1 VAPKFGLDQC
11 FCQSALFYLI
21 LKDKY
26 IGLKALLNMV
36 AKTQFGLEEV
46 LATELRNIGASEVEA
61 HNRAVSFTGDLAI
74 MYKANLW
81 LRTALKVLV
90 PIEKFRAK
98 NETELYD
105 GIKKIN
111 WAEYLDKDG
120 RFVIRTSLKSEF
132 FNHSQYVSLKSKDAI
147 ADQFRDKFGVR
158 PSVDLTHPD
167 LSIDIHINKDEV
179 TVSLDSS
186 SESLHRR
193 GYRTDSTLAPINEV
207 TAAGMILLTGWNG
220 EGNYVD
226 PMCGS
231 GTLLIEAAMIAKNM
245 PPNLNRA
252 QFGFERWKNYDPALF
267 AQIREEAVAAI
278 RESKASI
285 FGSDKTFKAIE
296 ISKENITRAGL
307 DEDIKVS
314 NKRFE
319 EVKGPEGG
327 GIMIINPPYGERLP
341 IEEIGAFYKMM
352 GDQMKKEFDG
362 YDVWVIS
369 SNIPALK
376 MTGLAPSK
384 KIMLYNGALE
394 CRYQK
399 FEIYKGSR
407 REKAINN

>member
-1 VAPKFGLDQC
+1 
-11 FCQSALFYLI
+11 
-21 LKDKY
+21 
-26 IGLKALLNMV
+26 MV

-46 LATELRNIGASEVEA
+46 LATELRNIGATDVEV
-61 HNRAVSFTGDLAI
+61 HNRAVSFTGDLRI

-81 LRTALKVLV
+81 LRTALKVLL

-98 NETELYD
+98 NETQLYD
-105 GIKKIN
+105 GIKKIK
-111 WAEYLDKDG
+111 WDDYLDKEG
-120 RFVIRTSLKSEF
+120 RFVIRTSLKSDF

-147 ADQFRDKFGVR
+147 ADQFRDKYGIR

-186 SESLHRR
+186 AESLHRR

-267 AQIREEAVAAI
+267 AQVREEAVAAI

-296 ISKENITRAGL
+296 ISRENITRAGL

-341 IEEIGAFYKMM
+341 IEEIGAFYNMM
-352 GDQMKKEFDG
+352 GDQMKKEFNG

-394 CRYQK
+394 CRFHK

-407 REKAINN
+407 REKVNTD

>member
-1 VAPKFGLDQC
+1 MKVLFKV
-11 FCQSALFYLI
+11 FCVNALFYLI
-21 LKDKY
+21 LKNKY
-26 IGLKALLNMV
+26 IRLKALLNMV

-46 LATELRNIGASEVEA
+46 LATELRNLGASDVTP
-61 HNRAVSFTGDLAI
+61 HNRAVSFTGDIAI
-74 MYKANLW
+74 LYKANLW
-81 LRTALKVLV
+81 LRTALKVLI
-90 PIEKFRAK
+90 PIEKFKAK
-98 NETELYD
+98 NEKQLYD
-105 GIKKIN
+105 GIRKIN
-111 WAEYLDKDG
+111 WDEYLDKDG
-120 RFVIRTSLKSEF
+120 RFVIRTSLKSDF

-147 ADQFRDKFGVR
+147 ADQFRDKYGIR

-167 LSIDIHINKDEV
+167 LSIDIHINRDEV

-186 SESLHRR
+186 AESLHRR

-252 QFGFERWKNYDPALF
+252 QFGFERWKNYDPELF
-267 AQIREEAVAAI
+267 AKIRKEALDSI
-278 RESKASI
+278 CESKANI
-285 FGSDKTFKAIE
+285 IGSDKTFKAID
-296 ISKENITRAGL
+296 ISRENITRAGL

-319 EVKGPEGG
+319 EVKGPTGG

-384 KIMLYNGALE
+384 KITLYNGALE
-394 CRYQK
+394 CRYHK

-407 REKAINN
+407 REKA

>member
-1 VAPKFGLDQC
+1 
-11 FCQSALFYLI
+11 
-21 LKDKY
+21 
-26 IGLKALLNMV
+26 MV

-46 LATELRNIGASEVEA
+46 LATELRNIGATDVEV
-61 HNRAVSFTGDLAI
+61 HNRAVSFTGDLRI

-81 LRTALKVLV
+81 LRTALKVLL
-90 PIEKFRAK
+90 PIEKFKAK
-98 NETELYD
+98 NETQLYD
-105 GIKKIN
+105 GIKKVK
-111 WAEYLDKDG
+111 WDDYLDKEG
-120 RFVIRTSLKSEF
+120 RFVIRTSLKSDF

-147 ADQFRDKFGVR
+147 ADQFRDKYGIR

-186 SESLHRR
+186 AESLHRR

-267 AQIREEAVAAI
+267 AQVREEAVAAI

-296 ISKENITRAGL
+296 ISRENITRAGL

-352 GDQMKKEFDG
+352 GDQMKKEFNG

-394 CRYQK
+394 CRFHK
-399 FEIYKGSR
+399 FEIYKGTR
-407 REKAINN
+407 REKVNTD

>member
-1 VAPKFGLDQC
+1 
-11 FCQSALFYLI
+11 
-21 LKDKY
+21 
-26 IGLKALLNMV
+26 MV

-46 LATELRNIGASEVEA
+46 LATELRNIGATDVEV
-61 HNRAVSFTGDLAI
+61 HNRAVSFTGDLRI

-81 LRTALKVLV
+81 LRTALKVLL

-98 NETELYD
+98 NETQLYD
-105 GIKKIN
+105 GIKKIR
-111 WAEYLDKDG
+111 WDDYLDKEG
-120 RFVIRTSLKSEF
+120 RFVIRTSLKSDF

-147 ADQFRDKFGVR
+147 ADQFRDKYGIR

-186 SESLHRR
+186 AESLHRR

-267 AQIREEAVAAI
+267 AQVREEAVAAI
-278 RESKASI
+278 RASKASI

-296 ISKENITRAGL
+296 ISRENITRAGL

-394 CRYQK
+394 CRFHK

-407 REKAINN
+407 REKVNTD

>member
-1 VAPKFGLDQC
+1 
-11 FCQSALFYLI
+11 
-21 LKDKY
+21 
-26 IGLKALLNMV
+26 MV

-46 LATELRNIGASEVEA
+46 LATELRNIGATDVEV
-61 HNRAVSFTGDLAI
+61 HNRAVSFTGDLGI

-81 LRTALKVLV
+81 LRTALKVLL

-98 NETELYD
+98 NETQLYD
-105 GIKKIN
+105 GIKKIK
-111 WAEYLDKDG
+111 WDDYLDKEG
-120 RFVIRTSLKSEF
+120 RFVIRTSLKSDF

-147 ADQFRDKFGVR
+147 ADQFRDKYGIR

-186 SESLHRR
+186 AESLHRR

-267 AQIREEAVAAI
+267 AQVREEAVAAI

-296 ISKENITRAGL
+296 ISRENITRAGL

-394 CRYQK
+394 CRFHK
-399 FEIYKGSR
+399 FEIYKGTR
-407 REKAINN
+407 REKVNTD

>member
-1 VAPKFGLDQC
+1 
-11 FCQSALFYLI
+11 
-21 LKDKY
+21 
-26 IGLKALLNMV
+26 MV

-46 LATELRNIGASEVEA
+46 LATELRNIGATEVTP
-61 HNRAVSFTGDLAI
+61 HNRAVSFTGDLSI

-81 LRTALKVLV
+81 LRTALKVLI

-98 NETELYD
+98 NESQLYD

-111 WAEYLDKDG
+111 WDQYLDKEG
-120 RFVIRTSLKSEF
+120 RFVIRTSLKSDF

-147 ADQFRDKFGVR
+147 ADQFRDKYGVR

-186 SESLHRR
+186 AESLHRR

-207 TAAGMILLTGWNG
+207 TAAGMILLSGWNG

-252 QFGFERWKNYDPALF
+252 QFGFERWKNYDPTLF
-267 AQIREEAVAAI
+267 AEVRAEALASM
-278 RESKASI
+278 RESKANI
-285 FGSDKTFKAIE
+285 LGSDKTFKAIE
-296 ISKENITRAGL
+296 ISRENITRAGL

-319 EVKGPEGG
+319 EVKGPDGG

-341 IEEIGAFYKMM
+341 IEEIGTFYKMM
-352 GDQMKKEFDG
+352 GDQMKKEFNG

-384 KIMLYNGALE
+384 KIALYNGALE
-394 CRYQK
+394 CRYHK
-399 FEIYKGSR
+399 FEIYKGTR
-407 REKAINN
+407 RVIPFNKNESTVE

>member
-1 VAPKFGLDQC
+1 
-11 FCQSALFYLI
+11 
-21 LKDKY
+21 
-26 IGLKALLNMV
+26 MV

-46 LATELRNIGASEVEA
+46 LATELRNIGATDVEV
-61 HNRAVSFTGDLAI
+61 HNRAVSFTGDLRI

-81 LRTALKVLV
+81 LRTALKVLL
-90 PIEKFRAK
+90 PIEKFKAK
-98 NETELYD
+98 NETQLYD
-105 GIKKIN
+105 GIKKIK
-111 WAEYLDKDG
+111 WDDYLDKEG
-120 RFVIRTSLKSEF
+120 RFVIRTSLKSDF

-147 ADQFRDKFGVR
+147 ADQFRDKYGIR

-186 SESLHRR
+186 AESLHRR

-267 AQIREEAVAAI
+267 AQVREEAVAAI

-296 ISKENITRAGL
+296 ISRENITRAGL

-352 GDQMKKEFDG
+352 GDQMKKEFNG

-394 CRYQK
+394 CRFHK

-407 REKAINN
+407 REKVNTD

>member
-1 VAPKFGLDQC
+1 
-11 FCQSALFYLI
+11 
-21 LKDKY
+21 
-26 IGLKALLNMV
+26 MV

-46 LATELRNIGASEVEA
+46 LATELRNIGATDVEV
-61 HNRAVSFTGDLAI
+61 HNRAVSFTGDLRI

-81 LRTALKVLV
+81 LRTALKVLL

-98 NETELYD
+98 NETQLYD
-105 GIKKIN
+105 GIKKIK
-111 WAEYLDKDG
+111 WDDYLDKEG
-120 RFVIRTSLKSEF
+120 RFVIRTSLKSDF

-147 ADQFRDKFGVR
+147 ADQFRDKYGIR

-186 SESLHRR
+186 AESLHRR

-267 AQIREEAVAAI
+267 AQVREEAVAAI

-296 ISKENITRAGL
+296 ISRENITRAGL

-394 CRYQK
+394 CRFHK
-399 FEIYKGSR
+399 FEIYKGTR
-407 REKAINN
+407 REKVNTD

>member
-1 VAPKFGLDQC
+1 
-11 FCQSALFYLI
+11 
-21 LKDKY
+21 
-26 IGLKALLNMV
+26 MV

-46 LATELRNIGASEVEA
+46 LATELRNIGATDVEV
-61 HNRAVSFTGDLAI
+61 HNRAVSFTGDLRI

-81 LRTALKVLV
+81 LRTALKVLL

-98 NETELYD
+98 NETQLYD
-105 GIKKIN
+105 GIKKIK
-111 WAEYLDKDG
+111 WDDYLDKEG
-120 RFVIRTSLKSEF
+120 RFVIRTSLKSDF

-147 ADQFRDKFGVR
+147 ADQFRDKYGIR

-186 SESLHRR
+186 AESLHRR

-267 AQIREEAVAAI
+267 AQVREEAVAAI

-296 ISKENITRAGL
+296 ISRENITRAGL
-307 DEDIKVS
+307 DEDIKVPFI
-314 NKRFE
+314 K
-319 EVKGPEGG
+319 
-327 GIMIINPPYGERLP
+327 
-341 IEEIGAFYKMM
+341 
-352 GDQMKKEFDG
+352 
-362 YDVWVIS
+362 
-369 SNIPALK
+369 
-376 MTGLAPSK
+376 
-384 KIMLYNGALE
+384 
-394 CRYQK
+394 
-399 FEIYKGSR
+399 
-407 REKAINN
+407 

>member
-1 VAPKFGLDQC
+1 
-11 FCQSALFYLI
+11 
-21 LKDKY
+21 
-26 IGLKALLNMV
+26 MV

-46 LATELRNIGASEVEA
+46 LATELRNIGATDVEV
-61 HNRAVSFTGDLAI
+61 HNRAVSFTGDLRI

-81 LRTALKVLV
+81 LRTALKVLL

-98 NETELYD
+98 NETQLYD
-105 GIKKIN
+105 GIKKIK
-111 WAEYLDKDG
+111 WDDYLDKEG
-120 RFVIRTSLKSEF
+120 RFVIRTSLKSDF

-147 ADQFRDKFGVR
+147 ADQFRDKYGIR

-186 SESLHRR
+186 AESLHRR

-267 AQIREEAVAAI
+267 AQVREEAVAAI

-296 ISKENITRAGL
+296 ISRENITRAGL

-352 GDQMKKEFDG
+352 GDQMKKEFNG

-384 KIMLYNGALE
+384 KIMVYNGALE
-394 CRYQK
+394 CRFHK

-407 REKAINN
+407 REKVNTD

>member
-1 VAPKFGLDQC
+1 
-11 FCQSALFYLI
+11 
-21 LKDKY
+21 
-26 IGLKALLNMV
+26 MV

-46 LATELRNIGASEVEA
+46 LATELRNIGATEVTP
-61 HNRAVSFTGDLAI
+61 HNRAVSFTGDLSI

-81 LRTALKVLV
+81 LRTALKVLI

-98 NETELYD
+98 NESQLYD

-111 WAEYLDKDG
+111 WDQYLDKEG
-120 RFVIRTSLKSEF
+120 RFVIRTSLKSDF

-147 ADQFRDKFGVR
+147 ADQFRDKYGVR

-186 SESLHRR
+186 AESLHRR

-207 TAAGMILLTGWNG
+207 TAAGMILLSGWNG

-252 QFGFERWKNYDPALF
+252 QFGFERWKNYDPTLF
-267 AQIREEAVAAI
+267 AEVRAEALASM
-278 RESKASI
+278 RESKANI
-285 FGSDKTFKAIE
+285 LGSDKTFKAIE
-296 ISKENITRAGL
+296 ISRENITRAGL

-319 EVKGPEGG
+319 EVKGPDGG

-352 GDQMKKEFDG
+352 GDQMKKEFNG

-384 KIMLYNGALE
+384 KIALYNGALE
-394 CRYQK
+394 CRYHK
-399 FEIYKGSR
+399 FEIYKGTR
-407 REKAINN
+407 REIPFNKNESTVE

>member
-1 VAPKFGLDQC
+1 
-11 FCQSALFYLI
+11 
-21 LKDKY
+21 
-26 IGLKALLNMV
+26 LKALINMV

-46 LATELRNIGASEVEA
+46 LATELRNIGATDVEV
-61 HNRAVSFTGDLAI
+61 HNRAVSFTGDLRI

-81 LRTALKVLV
+81 LRTALKVLL

-98 NETELYD
+98 NETQLYD
-105 GIKKIN
+105 GIKKIK
-111 WAEYLDKDG
+111 WDDYIDKEG
-120 RFVIRTSLKSEF
+120 RFVIRTSLKSDF

-147 ADQFRDKFGVR
+147 ADQFRDKYGIR

-186 SESLHRR
+186 AESLHRR

-267 AQIREEAVAAI
+267 AQVREEAVAAI

-296 ISKENITRAGL
+296 ISRENITRAGL

-394 CRYQK
+394 CRFHK
-399 FEIYKGSR
+399 FEIYKGTR
-407 REKAINN
+407 REKFKELS

>member
-1 VAPKFGLDQC
+1 MSQ
-11 FCQSALFYLI
+11 
-21 LKDKY
+21 
-26 IGLKALLNMV
+26 LNTTFAMV
-36 AKTQFGLEEV
+36 AKTQFGLEQI
-46 LATELRNIGASEVEA
+46 LAEELRLLGAEEVEA
-61 HNRAVSFTGDLAI
+61 HNRAVSFKGDLAV
-74 MYKANLW
+74 MYRANLC

-90 PIEKFRAK
+90 PINKFRAS
-98 NETELYD
+98 NETQLYD

-111 WAEYLDKDG
+111 WGQYLEKDG
-120 RFVIRTSLKSEF
+120 RLVIHTSLRSDIF
-132 FNHSQYVSLKSKDAI
+132 THSQYVSLKCKDAI
-147 ADQFRDKFGVR
+147 VDQFREKHGER

-207 TAAGMILLTGWNG
+207 TAAGMIMLTGWNG
-220 EGNYVD
+220 EGNYYD

-231 GTLLIEAAMIAKNM
+231 GTLLIEAGMIARNM

-252 QFGFERWKNYDPALF
+252 QFGFERWKDFDPMIFSQVREDAI
-267 AQIREEAVAAI
+267 AQI
-278 RESKASI
+278 RESKANI
-285 FGSDKTFKAIE
+285 IGSDKTFKAID
-296 ISKENITRAGL
+296 ISRENITRAGL

-327 GIMIINPPYGERLP
+327 GLMIINPPYGERLP
-341 IEEIGAFYKMM
+341 IDEIGAFYKMM

-369 SNIPALK
+369 SNIAALK

-384 KIMLYNGALE
+384 KIQLFNGALE
-394 CRYQK
+394 CRYHK
-399 FEIYKGSR
+399 FEIYRGTRDKKKLAAQEEVDGDGERLGDVEKG
-407 REKAINN
+407 

>member
-1 VAPKFGLDQC
+1 
-11 FCQSALFYLI
+11 
-21 LKDKY
+21 
-26 IGLKALLNMV
+26 MV

-46 LATELRNIGASEVEA
+46 LATELRNIGATDVEV
-61 HNRAVSFTGDLAI
+61 HNRAVSFTGDLRI

-81 LRTALKVLV
+81 LRTALKVLL

-98 NETELYD
+98 NETQLYD
-105 GIKKIN
+105 GIKKIK
-111 WAEYLDKDG
+111 WDDYLDKEG
-120 RFVIRTSLKSEF
+120 RFVIRTSLKSDF

-147 ADQFRDKFGVR
+147 ADQFRDKYGIR

-186 SESLHRR
+186 AESLHRR

-252 QFGFERWKNYDPALF
+252 QFGFERWKNYDHALF
-267 AQIREEAVAAI
+267 AQVREEAVAAI

-296 ISKENITRAGL
+296 ISRENITRAGL

-352 GDQMKKEFDG
+352 GDQMKKEFNG

-394 CRYQK
+394 CRFHK

-407 REKAINN
+407 REKVNTD

>member
-1 VAPKFGLDQC
+1 MSQ
-11 FCQSALFYLI
+11 
-21 LKDKY
+21 
-26 IGLKALLNMV
+26 LNTTFAMV
-36 AKTQFGLEEV
+36 AKTQFGLEQI
-46 LATELRNIGASEVEA
+46 LAEELRLLGAEEVEA
-61 HNRAVSFTGDLAI
+61 HNRAVSFKGDLAV
-74 MYKANLW
+74 MYRANLC

-90 PIEKFRAK
+90 PINKFRAS
-98 NETELYD
+98 NETQLYD

-111 WAEYLDKDG
+111 WGQYLEKDG
-120 RFVIRTSLKSEF
+120 RLVIHTSLRSDIF
-132 FNHSQYVSLKSKDAI
+132 THSQYVSLKCKDAI
-147 ADQFRDKFGVR
+147 VDQFREKHGER

-207 TAAGMILLTGWNG
+207 TAAGMIMLTGWNG
-220 EGNYVD
+220 EGNYYD

-231 GTLLIEAAMIAKNM
+231 GTLLIEAGMIARNM

-252 QFGFERWKNYDPALF
+252 QFGFERWKDFDPMIFSQVREDAI
-267 AQIREEAVAAI
+267 AQI
-278 RESKASI
+278 RESKANI
-285 FGSDKTFKAIE
+285 IGSDKTFKAID
-296 ISKENITRAGL
+296 ISRENITRAGL

-327 GIMIINPPYGERLP
+327 GLMIINPPYGERLP
-341 IEEIGAFYKMM
+341 IDEIGAFYKMM

-369 SNIPALK
+369 SNIAALK

-384 KIMLYNGALE
+384 KIQLFNGALE
-394 CRYQK
+394 CRYHK
-399 FEIYKGSR
+399 FEIYRGTRDKKKLAAQEEVDGDGERPGDVEKG
-407 REKAINN
+407 

>member
-1 VAPKFGLDQC
+1 
-11 FCQSALFYLI
+11 
-21 LKDKY
+21 
-26 IGLKALLNMV
+26 MV

-46 LATELRNIGASEVEA
+46 LATELRNIGATDVEV
-61 HNRAVSFTGDLAI
+61 HNRAVSFTGDLRI

-81 LRTALKVLV
+81 LRTALKVLL

-98 NETELYD
+98 NETQLYD
-105 GIKKIN
+105 GIKKIK
-111 WAEYLDKDG
+111 WDDYLDKEG
-120 RFVIRTSLKSEF
+120 RFVIRTSLKSDF

-147 ADQFRDKFGVR
+147 ADQFRDKYGIR

-186 SESLHRR
+186 AESLHRR

-252 QFGFERWKNYDPALF
+252 QFGFERWKNYDPTLF
-267 AQIREEAVAAI
+267 AQVREEAVAAI

-296 ISKENITRAGL
+296 ISRENITRAGL

-352 GDQMKKEFDG
+352 GDQMKKEFNG

-394 CRYQK
+394 CRFHK
-399 FEIYKGSR
+399 FEIYKGTR
-407 REKAINN
+407 REKVNTD

>member
-1 VAPKFGLDQC
+1 MSQ
-11 FCQSALFYLI
+11 
-21 LKDKY
+21 
-26 IGLKALLNMV
+26 LNPTFAMV
-36 AKTQFGLEEV
+36 AKTQFGLEQI
-46 LATELRNIGASEVEA
+46 LAEELRLLGAEEVEA
-61 HNRAVSFTGDLAI
+61 HNRAVSFKGDLAV
-74 MYKANLW
+74 MYRANLC

-90 PIEKFRAK
+90 PINKFRAS
-98 NETELYD
+98 NETQLYD

-111 WAEYLDKDG
+111 WGQYLEKDG
-120 RFVIRTSLKSEF
+120 RLVIHTSLRSDIF
-132 FNHSQYVSLKSKDAI
+132 THSQYVSLKCKDAI
-147 ADQFRDKFGVR
+147 VDQFREKYGER

-207 TAAGMILLTGWNG
+207 TAAGMIMLTGWNG
-220 EGNYVD
+220 EGNYYD

-231 GTLLIEAAMIAKNM
+231 GTLLIEAGMIARNM

-252 QFGFERWKNYDPALF
+252 QFGFERWKDFDPMIF
-267 AQIREEAVAAI
+267 SQVREEAIAQI
-278 RESKASI
+278 RESKANI
-285 FGSDKTFKAIE
+285 IGSDKTYKAID
-296 ISKENITRAGL
+296 ISRENITRAGL

-319 EVKGPEGG
+319 EAKGPEGG
-327 GIMIINPPYGERLP
+327 GLMIINPPYGERLP
-341 IEEIGAFYKMM
+341 IDEIGAFYKMM

-369 SNIPALK
+369 SNIAALK

-384 KIMLYNGALE
+384 KIQLFNGALE
-394 CRYQK
+394 CRYHK
-399 FEIYKGSR
+399 FEIYRGTRDKKKLAAQEEGDGERGGDVEKG
-407 REKAINN
+407 

>member
-1 VAPKFGLDQC
+1 
-11 FCQSALFYLI
+11 
-21 LKDKY
+21 
-26 IGLKALLNMV
+26 MV

-46 LATELRNIGASEVEA
+46 LATELRNLGASDVTP
-61 HNRAVSFTGDLAI
+61 HNRAVSFSGDLAI
-74 MYKANLW
+74 LYKTNLW
-81 LRTALKVLV
+81 LRTALKVLI
-90 PIEKFRAK
+90 PIEKFKAK
-98 NETELYD
+98 NEKQLYD
-105 GIKKIN
+105 GIRKIN
-111 WAEYLDKDG
+111 WDEYLDKDG

-147 ADQFRDKFGVR
+147 ADQFRDKYGVR

-167 LSIDIHINKDEV
+167 LSIDIHINRDEV

-186 SESLHRR
+186 AESLHRR

-267 AQIREEAVAAI
+267 AQIRKEALESI
-278 RESKASI
+278 RESKANI
-285 FGSDKTFKAIE
+285 IGSDKTFKAID
-296 ISKENITRAGL
+296 ISRENITRAGL

-319 EVKGPEGG
+319 EVKGPAGG

-369 SNIPALK
+369 SNIAALK

-384 KIMLYNGALE
+384 KITLYNGALE
-394 CRYQK
+394 CKFHK
-399 FEIYKGSR
+399 FEIYKGTR
-407 REKAINN
+407 REKFKEQS

>member
-1 VAPKFGLDQC
+1 
-11 FCQSALFYLI
+11 
-21 LKDKY
+21 
-26 IGLKALLNMV
+26 
-36 AKTQFGLEEV
+36 LEEV
-46 LATELRNIGASEVEA
+46 LATELKNIGATDVEA
-61 HNRAVSFTGDLAI
+61 HNRAVSFTGDLRI

-81 LRTALKVLV
+81 LRTALKVLI

-98 NETELYD
+98 NETQLYD
-105 GIKKIN
+105 GIKKIK
-111 WAEYLDKDG
+111 WDEYLDKDG

-147 ADQFRDKFGVR
+147 ADQFRDKYGVR

-207 TAAGMILLTGWNG
+207 TAAGMILLSGWNG

-252 QFGFERWKNYDPALF
+252 QFGFERWKNYEPALF
-267 AQIREEAVAAI
+267 AEVRAEAVAAI
-278 RESKASI
+278 RESKANI

-296 ISKENITRAGL
+296 ISRENITRAGL

-352 GDQMKKEFDG
+352 GDQMKKEFNG

-399 FEIYKGSR
+399 FEIYKGTR
-407 REKAINN
+407 REKPLNK

>member
-1 VAPKFGLDQC
+1 
-11 FCQSALFYLI
+11 
-21 LKDKY
+21 
-26 IGLKALLNMV
+26 MV
-36 AKTQFGLEEV
+36 AKTQFGLEAV
-46 LATELRNIGASEVEA
+46 LATELRNIGATEVTP
-61 HNRAVSFTGDLAI
+61 HNRAVSFTGDLSI

-81 LRTALKVLV
+81 LRTALKVLI

-98 NETELYD
+98 NESQLYD

-111 WAEYLDKDG
+111 WDQYLDKEG
-120 RFVIRTSLKSEF
+120 RFVIRTSLKSDF

-147 ADQFRDKFGVR
+147 ADQFRDKYGVR

-186 SESLHRR
+186 AESLHRR

-207 TAAGMILLTGWNG
+207 TAAGMILLSGWSG
-220 EGNYVD
+220 EGNYID

-252 QFGFERWKNYDPALF
+252 QFGFERWKNYDPTLF
-267 AQIREEAVAAI
+267 AEVRAEALASI
-278 RESKASI
+278 RESKANI
-285 FGSDKTFKAIE
+285 LGSDKTFKAIE
-296 ISKENITRAGL
+296 ISRENITRAGL

-319 EVKGPEGG
+319 EVKGPDGG

-352 GDQMKKEFDG
+352 GDKMKKEFDG

-384 KIMLYNGALE
+384 KITLYNGALE
-394 CRYQK
+394 CRYHK
-399 FEIYKGSR
+399 FEIYKGTR
-407 REKAINN
+407 REVSFNKNQSMIE

>member
-1 VAPKFGLDQC
+1 M
-11 FCQSALFYLI
+11 SE
-21 LKDKY
+21 
-26 IGLKALLNMV
+26 LNPMYAMV
-36 AKTQFGLEEV
+36 AKTQFGLEQI
-46 LATELRNIGASEVEA
+46 LAEELRQLGAEEVEA
-61 HNRAVSFTGDLAI
+61 HNRAVSFKGDLAV
-74 MYKANLW
+74 MYRANLC

-90 PIEKFRAK
+90 PINKFRAN
-98 NETELYD
+98 NETQLYD

-111 WAEYLDKDG
+111 WGQYLEKDG
-120 RFVIRTSLKSEF
+120 RLVIHTSLRSDIF
-132 FNHSQYVSLKSKDAI
+132 THSQYVSLKCKDAI
-147 ADQFRDKFGVR
+147 VDQFREKYGER

-207 TAAGMILLTGWNG
+207 TAAGMIMLTGWNG
-220 EGNYVD
+220 EGNYYD

-231 GTLLIEAAMIAKNM
+231 GTLLIEAGMIARNM
-245 PPNLNRA
+245 PPNLKRA
-252 QFGFERWKNYDPALF
+252 QFGFERWKNFDPMIFSQVREDAI
-267 AQIREEAVAAI
+267 AQI
-278 RESKASI
+278 RESKANI
-285 FGSDKTFKAIE
+285 IGSDKTFKAID
-296 ISKENITRAGL
+296 ISRENITRAGL

-327 GIMIINPPYGERLP
+327 GLMIINPPYGERLP
-341 IEEIGAFYKMM
+341 IDEIGAFYKMM

-369 SNIPALK
+369 SNIAALK

-384 KIMLYNGALE
+384 KIQLFNGALE
-394 CRYQK
+394 CRYHK
-399 FEIYKGSR
+399 FEIYRGTRDKKKLAAQEEGDGERLGEVEKG
-407 REKAINN
+407 